1 MIKHWRTICT
11 RSSPTCV
18 RTVSCSIAIAQQAV
32 RKNLPN
38 KRNRPVKVERAK
50 IVEMNR
56 GMRSFDGLTSPGS
69 RSNNEIKL
77 RPYLRYCVAR
87 NHGLVAPV
95 QIHVNKPCMPDRTYE
110 FVQLD
115 VFTQKPLAGNPLAI
129 FTDARG
135 LNDSEMQALA
145 REMNLS
151 ETTFILPRDAP
162 TEARQGKRV
171 RIFTV
176 EEELPFAGHPT
187 LGTALYLYASDSNS
201 KKSAEVILDL
211 KAGKIPM
218 RFTPDS
224 ENAGRDRVD
233 GQVFGEMRQRDPEFA
248 AALSREEVAR
258 AIGIAVDEI
267 ASEWPIQ
274 PVSTGL
280 TFTIVP
286 FRNWQTLSDLK
297 FSYAQ
302 AADFLKKSGANFF
315 YFLCPGRREGLL
327 EARARMFF
335 YGGEDPATGSAAGC
349 AASWLVKHGIANS
362 DEQVLIRQGA
372 ECRRPSE
379 MYVRAT
385 REGERVTN
393 VRVGGY
399 AVEILRGTMVL

>member
-1 MIKHWRTICT
+1 MSGRI
-11 RSSPTCV
+11 
-18 RTVSCSIAIAQQAV
+18 
-32 RKNLPN
+32 
-38 KRNRPVKVERAK
+38 
-50 IVEMNR
+50 
-56 GMRSFDGLTSPGS
+56 
-69 RSNNEIKL
+69 
-77 RPYLRYCVAR
+77 
-87 NHGLVAPV
+87 
-95 QIHVNKPCMPDRTYE
+95 YE

-115 VFTQKPLAGNPLAI
+115 VFTQTPLAGNPLAI

-135 LNDSEMQALA
+135 LNDGEMQALA

-151 ETTFILPRDAP
+151 ETTFILPRDRT
-162 TEARQGKRV
+162 TEAREGKKV

-187 LGTALYLYASDSNS
+187 LGTAVYLYAAKADSNG
-201 KKSAEVILDL
+201 SAEITLDL
-211 KAGKIPM
+211 KAGKIPV
-218 RFTPDS
+218 RFTPNS
-224 ENAGRDRVD
+224 ENAGRNRVD
-233 GQVFGEMRQRDPEFA
+233 GQVFGEMCQRDPEFRP
-248 AALSREEVAR
+248 ALSREDVAR
-258 AIGIAVDEI
+258 VTGIAVDEI
-267 ASEWPIQ
+267 CSEWPIQ

-286 FRNWQTLSDLK
+286 FRNRQTLSDLK

-302 AADFLKKSGANFF
+302 AAGFLNNTGANFF
-315 YFLCPGRREGLL
+315 YFLCPERREGRL

-349 AASWLVKHGIANS
+349 AASWMVQHEVAKS
-362 DEQVLIRQGA
+362 DEQVVIRQGI

-399 AVEILRGTMVL
+399 AVEILRGTVVL